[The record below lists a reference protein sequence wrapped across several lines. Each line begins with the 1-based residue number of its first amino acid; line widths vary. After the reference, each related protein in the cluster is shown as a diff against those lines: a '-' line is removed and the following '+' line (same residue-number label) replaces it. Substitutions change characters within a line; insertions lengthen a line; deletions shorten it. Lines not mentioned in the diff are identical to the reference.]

1 MMKTDN
7 LNKENNISVS
17 GIPISVTCTI
27 SFHSE
32 SKVLK
37 LMKVIYLIIK
47 LKCCR
52 PREKYCHAEMFNVLN
67 AIS

>member
-17 GIPISVTCTI
+17 GIPISIT
-27 SFHSE
+27 SE

-37 LMKVIYLIIK
+37 LMKVTYLIIK